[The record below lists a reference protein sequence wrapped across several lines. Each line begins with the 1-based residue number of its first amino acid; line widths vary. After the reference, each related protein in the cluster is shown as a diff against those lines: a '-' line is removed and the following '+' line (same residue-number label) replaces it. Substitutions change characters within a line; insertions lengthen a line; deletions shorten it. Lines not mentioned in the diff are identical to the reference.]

1 MTQSDKLYQQL
12 LRDPRRPLSFRD
24 FVRVIRDFGF
34 VEIRVRGSHRSY
46 KHPDAATLLVIQPRG
61 ADAKPYQQKQF
72 LDMIEEYGLER
83 PER

>member
-1 MTQSDKLYQQL
+1 MTKPDRLYQKL

-24 FVRVIRDFGF
+24 FVVLIRDFGF

-61 ADAKPYQQKQF
+61 SDAKPYQQKQF

-83 PER
+83 PKA